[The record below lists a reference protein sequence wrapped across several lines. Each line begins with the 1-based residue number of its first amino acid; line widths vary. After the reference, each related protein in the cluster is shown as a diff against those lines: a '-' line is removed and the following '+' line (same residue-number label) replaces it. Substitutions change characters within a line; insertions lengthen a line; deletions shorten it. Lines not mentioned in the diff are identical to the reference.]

1 MEQAN
6 ASGDV
11 AAAGKAM
18 SEAMGAMTGSTGTPI
33 AAADLKALLP
43 ESVGDLKRE
52 SMEAQSNAAMGF
64 ATSMAKAAY
73 AGGDKRLELSVVDTG
88 GFAGLATMAAWANL
102 TVDKETN
109 DAVEKVYKQGGRTMR
124 ESYRK
129 DGSRS
134 ELTVILE
141 NGVMVE
147 AQGDHIDPAS
157 LKSVVD
163 GLGLAK
169 AEALKRSVAKQ

>member
-1 MEQAN
+1 VQLTLTDM
-6 ASGDV
+6 GGLGGL
-11 AAAGKAM
+11 AA
-18 SEAMGAMTGSTGTPI
+18 
-33 AAADLKALLP
+33 
-43 ESVGDLKRE
+43 
-52 SMEAQSNAAMGF
+52 
-64 ATSMAKAAY
+64 
-73 AGGDKRLELSVVDTG
+73 
-88 GFAGLATMAAWANL
+88 FAGWANI
-102 TVDKETN
+102 TSDRETN
-109 DAVEKVYKQGGRTMR
+109 DEVEKVYKQGGRTMR

-163 GLGLAK
+163 GLGLATV
-169 AEALKRSVAKQ
+169 EALKRSVAKQ